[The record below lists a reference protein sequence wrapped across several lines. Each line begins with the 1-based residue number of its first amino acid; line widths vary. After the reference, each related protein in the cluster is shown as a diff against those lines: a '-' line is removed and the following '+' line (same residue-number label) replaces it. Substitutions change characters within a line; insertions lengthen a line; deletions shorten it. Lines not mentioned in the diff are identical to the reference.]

1 MEVKEKKLTIGKNK
15 SKEIM
20 DLLQKGKFDDVEIRI
35 DDWFKTGRYNYIYS
49 LIEGCDK
56 SFNYELL
63 ELITIYTKK
72 MINFFMQEKNTNLK
86 KEIIINILNKI
97 HMPYINNGSFNDL
110 QKTWNE
116 TNLIIIKELL
126 DNIIRVI
133 FNHEEYNNII
143 MLLKDDIDYEQFPKS
158 VLRTDIENISLN
170 DDEHYFF
177 YVSNYKDVKNIDR
190 GCFSKD
196 NIDYWF
202 SIHDYNIID
211 YALAKSKKIG
221 DIKMINYI
229 SKKTQ
234 IQMQNTQTSIYTKD
248 ELIKLIEDTGTWPW
262 KIEELSYEELKDYY
276 DKRVRDRCVI
286 ILKDIIDISREN
298 YNKSPEYKKIIDE
311 IKKLNND
318 ELDLYICANMDY
330 YNYLNHPN
338 ERIRKVA
345 NIRRNFENEW
355 QNSSDNKKERI
366 KWIENAITFG
376 IIEKSVKLVG
386 YDEPDKTLAVF
397 ESSLF
402 AKSEDINKF
411 DEDIL
416 FTIQDPRILSSKIN
430 ELINEETIQFK
441 EEFRP
446 LCFEKKY
453 MNSMN

>member
-20 DLLQKGKFDDVEIRI
+20 DLLQEGKFDDVEIRI
-35 DDWFKTGRYNYIYS
+35 DDWFNTGRYNYIYS

-56 SFNYELL
+56 TINYELL
-63 ELITIYTKK
+63 EFVTIYTKK

-86 KEIIINILNKI
+86 KEIIINFLNKV

-126 DNIIRVI
+126 DNILRVI

-170 DDEHYFF
+170 DDEHYSF

-190 GCFSKD
+190 GCFSKA

-211 YALAKSKKIG
+211 YALAKSKKMG

-229 SKKTQ
+229 SRKAQ

-248 ELIKLIEDTGTWPW
+248 ELIKLIKDAGPQPW

-276 DKRVRDRCVI
+276 DKRVRDCCVI
-286 ILKDIIDISREN
+286 ILKDIIDI
-298 YNKSPEYKKIIDE
+298 
-311 IKKLNND
+311 
-318 ELDLYICANMDY
+318 
-330 YNYLNHPN
+330 
-338 ERIRKVA
+338 
-345 NIRRNFENEW
+345 
-355 QNSSDNKKERI
+355 
-366 KWIENAITFG
+366 
-376 IIEKSVKLVG
+376 
-386 YDEPDKTLAVF
+386 
-397 ESSLF
+397 
-402 AKSEDINKF
+402 
-411 DEDIL
+411 
-416 FTIQDPRILSSKIN
+416 
-430 ELINEETIQFK
+430 
-441 EEFRP
+441 
-446 LCFEKKY
+446 
-453 MNSMN
+453 